1 MGGRKVLE
9 EEEELSRRRATI
21 CGRGRGT
28 IEGSFCR
35 KLEEFQVKK
44 LRLKGFEEER
54 RGQRLRRFTSQWMI
68 DRGRVWRAKGAKRLP
83 FMARRSAWVVLTTS
97 HLNTSGFG
105 PKRTDNR

>member
-35 KLEEFQVKK
+35 QLEEFQVEKVEAE
-44 LRLKGFEEER
+44 RFEEER
-54 RGQRLRRFTSQWMI
+54 RGQMLRRFTSQWMI

-83 FMARRSAWVVLTTS
+83 FMAHRSA
-97 HLNTSGFG
+97 
-105 PKRTDNR
+105 